1 MLLAL
6 TLLIIILM
14 IALSISLY
22 YNYKFG
28 RIIIDVEDAV
38 EDSLD
43 LLDKNYEKLSKILE
57 IPVFFDSIEVR
68 QVIAEIDDSRGTILK
83 IANAL
88 TRSVGNEDGTQKKD
102 S

>member
-1 MLLAL
+1 MLIAL
-6 TLLIIILM
+6 TALLVILVV
-14 IALSISLY
+14 ALSVSLY

-28 RIIIDVEDAV
+28 RILIEVEDTV

-57 IPVFFDSIEVR
+57 IPVFFDSVEVR
-68 QVIAEIDDSRGTILK
+68 QVIAEIDDARGTILK

-88 TRSVGNEDGTQKKD
+88 TKSVGSEDGTQEKD

>member
-1 MLLAL
+1 MMMAL
-6 TLLIIILM
+6 IVLLIILTT
-14 IALSISLY
+14 ALGISIY

-28 RIIIDVEDAV
+28 RIIINIEDTI
-38 EDSLD
+38 EESLD
-43 LLDKNYEKLSKILE
+43 LLDKNYEKMTKILE

-68 QVIAEIDDSRGTILK
+68 QVISEIENSRDTILK

-88 TRSVGNEDGTQKKD
+88 TKSIGSEDGSQEKD

>member
-1 MLLAL
+1 MLIVFTA
-6 TLLIIILM
+6 LLIILV
-14 IALSISLY
+14 IALSVSLY

-28 RIIIDVEDAV
+28 RIIIEVEDTV

-57 IPVFFDSIEVR
+57 IPVFFDSIEVI
-68 QVIAEIDDSRGTILK
+68 QVIAEIDDARGTILK

-88 TRSVGNEDGTQKKD
+88 TKSVGSEDGAQEKD

>member
-1 MLLAL
+1 MLLFL
-6 TLLIIILM
+6 TSLLIILLVV
-14 IALSISLY
+14 LSISLY

-28 RIIIDVEDAV
+28 KILIQVEDTV

-43 LLDKNYEKLSKILE
+43 LLDKNYEKMSKILE

-68 QVIAEIDDSRGTILK
+68 QVIAEIDDARGTILK

-88 TRSVGNEDGTQKKD
+88 TKSVGNEDGTQEKD
-102 S
+102 N

>member
-1 MLLAL
+1 MLIAL
-6 TLLIIILM
+6 TALLIILVV
-14 IALSISLY
+14 ALSVSLY

-28 RIIIDVEDAV
+28 RIIIEVEDTV

-57 IPVFFDSIEVR
+57 IPVFFDSVEVR
-68 QVIAEIDDSRGTILK
+68 QVIAEIDDARGTILK

-88 TRSVGNEDGTQKKD
+88 TKSVGSEDGTQEKD